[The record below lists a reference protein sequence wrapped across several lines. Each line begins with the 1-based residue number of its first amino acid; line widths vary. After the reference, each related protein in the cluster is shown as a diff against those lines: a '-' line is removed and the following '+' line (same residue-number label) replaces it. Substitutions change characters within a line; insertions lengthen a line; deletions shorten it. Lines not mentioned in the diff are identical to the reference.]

1 MTLLTLFTA
10 FQAPISNSMIVSSV
24 PAPQSS
30 MPITHN
36 LVTHSIA
43 PVKIHTTTS
52 PYPLQLSTVHVP
64 VQIPGST
71 SNINVPVQLTGATTS
86 VPLQITPV
94 SLPIQVSGTT
104 SVPVQLPAGDTIN
117 VPLQIPANGQN
128 IQLTGP
134 GLPSMPILQNTS
146 QPLHSSIFHVHMG
159 SNQRPTHIDGT
170 ELSVSTSSQLLPDS
184 SVQVKMSN
192 PQVQVGSNTNVV
204 QIPNTSNNSIQL
216 TLPSSGSAG
225 TVQLRGAGRS
235 HVVYIQTPTGL
246 KPVTSTEVI
255 SQASTSGNP
264 PQIIVRRPVSI
275 ISLLNLLNCYCVT
288 SPQFMSLRV
297 CGCILLF
304 T

>member
-1 MTLLTLFTA
+1 M
-10 FQAPISNSMIVSSV
+10 SSV

-43 PVKIHTTTS
+43 PVKIHTTTT

-71 SNINVPVQLTGATTS
+71 SNINVPVQLTGTTTS

-104 SVPVQLPAGDTIN
+104 SVPVQLPAGETIN
-117 VPLQIPANGQN
+117 VPLQIPSNGQN

-159 SNQRPTHIDGT
+159 SNQRATRIDGT

-192 PQVQVGSNTNVV
+192 TTTVSQVQVGSNPNVV
-204 QIPNTSNNSIQL
+204 QIPNSSNNSIQL

-264 PQIIVRRPVSI
+264 PQIIVRRPVS
-275 ISLLNLLNCYCVT
+275 LV
-288 SPQFMSLRV
+288 V
-297 CGCILLF
+297 
-304 T
+304 